1 MATEAE
7 VAAGTIVI
15 FNGYGQLEEDQEE
28 FLKAGDRLKVE
39 VVNDDGGLV
48 VARVDD
54 VNVRDTVFPEEVTV
68 APAEEAAATPAASKP
83 ATKPRKAKAAAVA
96 AEVAPVPAEVA
107 AAETVEVVEAP
118 AAVEPAKVAKVR
130 KNAKTKAVE
139 AAPVEAAPAAAPVKA
154 APVKAAPAAKVEPA
168 AEAGE
173 VVVAFTDSAAVAAML
188 GENDALDAAKSLM
201 QQTEE
206 AFFSLGGVLAHVYGE
221 GLHKTL
227 KNDDD
232 TLKYDGKRGFADY
245 METELNLQYR
255 KGMTLIEIY
264 TAFRQLGIDER
275 RLAEIGWTKARHLTK
290 IASKDNF
297 DELID
302 YAKDHSR
309 EELVEHV
316 KETKVKAGIGE
327 EEGQTSKKTKLT
339 FNLFDDQAET
349 VQRALGAAK
358 EKVGVGAT
366 PEQALQMITAEWSGL
381 TESIE
386 VPLEDAIAALEL
398 RYGVGLAIVAEGDD
412 TNETEGQTVN
422 A

>member
-15 FNGYGQLEEDQEE
+15 FNGYGQLEEGQEE
-28 FLKAGDRLKVE
+28 FLKAGDRLKIE
-39 VVNDDGGLV
+39 TVNEDGGLV

-83 ATKPRKAKAAAVA
+83 ATKSRKPKVAAVA

-118 AAVEPAKVAKVR
+118 AVVEAAPAKVAKPR
-130 KNAKTKAVE
+130 KNAKAA
-139 AAPVEAAPAAAPVKA
+139 AAPVEAAPAA

-398 RYGVGLAIVAEGDD
+398 RYGVGLSIVAEGDNTD
-412 TNETEGQTVN
+412 ETEGQTVN